1 MLNVPPE
8 EQEAINFYLKCRS
21 QNEHEDGLVN
31 QRLTWLMTLQGLLF
45 TAYGFSMSA
54 EATSLAA
61 KALEVNPAE
70 SAKQALQ
77 SFANNL
83 IYVRRG
89 LVALGI
95 LSSLAALIGVLAAF
109 RAIKD
114 NERDLAA
121 FPAVSKG
128 GKKLFPKV
136 IGGRSSNV
144 LGMICGVIM
153 PFLTAGG
160 WIWVGNLQGTW
171 LYVWLGILAVFFLST
186 LRYVFE
192 KLLFRKASRLQPDA
206 KQSDQGRP
214 AEALSSTQDMNHEDE
229 KSDPTIL

>member
-1 MLNVPPE
+1 MPNISDE
-8 EQEAINFYLKCRS
+8 EQEAIDFYSKCRS
-21 QNEHEDGLVN
+21 HNEHEDGLVN

-54 EATSLAA
+54 EAISLGA
-61 KALEVNPAE
+61 KALEANPSE

-77 SFANNL
+77 SFAGNL
-83 IYVRRG
+83 TYVRRG
-89 LVALGI
+89 LVVLGI
-95 LSSLAALIGVLAAF
+95 LSSLAALLGVLAAF

-114 NERDLAA
+114 NERDLTT
-121 FPAVSKG
+121 FTVKLKG
-128 GKKLFPKV
+128 KKKLFPMV

-144 LGMICGVIM
+144 MGMICGTVM

-171 LYVWLGILAVFFLST
+171 LYVWIGILAVFFLST

-192 KLLFRKASRLQPDA
+192 KLLFRKASRLKSDA
-206 KQSDQGRP
+206 QQFDQGRP
-214 AEALSSTQDMNHEDE
+214 VGALASTQDLNHEDA

>member
-1 MLNVPPE
+1 MLSIPDE
-8 EQEAINFYLKCRS
+8 EQEAINFYSKCRS

-54 EATSLAA
+54 EATSLGA
-61 KALEVNPAE
+61 KALDGDPTE
-70 SAKQALQ
+70 SSKQALQ

-89 LVALGI
+89 LVMLGI

-109 RAIKD
+109 RAIRD
-114 NERDLAA
+114 NERALAD
-121 FPAVSKG
+121 FPDTSKG
-128 GKKLFPKV
+128 GRKLFPMV
-136 IGGRSSNV
+136 IGGRWSNI
-144 LGMICGVIM
+144 LGMTCGTVM

-171 LYVWLGILAVFFLST
+171 RLVCIIILATFLLLT
-186 LRYVFE
+186 LRYVF
-192 KLLFRKASRLQPDA
+192 KKVLPRKKDGANLTPNNSIETAR
-206 KQSDQGRP
+206 
-214 AEALSSTQDMNHEDE
+214 
-229 KSDPTIL
+229 